1 VAKRRDLLI
10 LGGVGFAAAALGALV
25 APVVLQRQRGEAS
38 LASTTFS
45 DLSGTPHALAGWR
58 EQALIF
64 NFWATWCEPCR
75 EEIPLLIALR
85 RKYVAKSVE
94 IVGIG
99 IDRVDKMRLFS
110 KEFSIPYPLLVG
122 EPGGVELM
130 SALGNDAGALPFT
143 VVRDGKG
150 SIRFRRLGRLRPGDL
165 EPVLEGILQ

>member
-1 VAKRRDLLI
+1 MATRRDLL
-10 LGGVGFAAAALGALV
+10 LLSGVGVAAAVLGALV

-38 LASTTFS
+38 LASATYR
-45 DLSGTPHALAGWR
+45 DLSGTPHALAEWR
-58 EQALIF
+58 ESALIL

-75 EEIPLLIALR
+75 QEIPLLIGLQK
-85 RKYVAKSVE
+85 KYASKSVE

-99 IDRVDKMRLFS
+99 IDRVDKIRVFAND
-110 KEFSIPYPLLVG
+110 FGIPYPLLVG

-143 VVRDGKG
+143 VVRDVKG

-165 EPVLEGILQ
+165 EPILEGILP